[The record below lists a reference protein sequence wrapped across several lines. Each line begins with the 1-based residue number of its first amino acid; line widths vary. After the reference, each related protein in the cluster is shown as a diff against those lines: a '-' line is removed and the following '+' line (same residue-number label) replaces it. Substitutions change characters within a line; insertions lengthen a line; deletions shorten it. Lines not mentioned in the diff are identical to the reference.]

1 MFAAATTAAT
11 TDTKLFIT
19 STGKTTENKLINLQR
34 EL

>member
-1 MFAAATTAAT
+1 MFAAAT